1 MPKYYH
7 PQSSFFKSYNMPA
20 PEATTHGSIDDIK
33 KNLTKLKPT
42 SWHMEG
48 NKLVGETEMGSLI
61 NYLPTD
67 VICKGTDEN
76 GLPILEKI
84 VS

>member
-7 PQSSFFKSYNMPA
+7 PQSSFFKNYNLPA
-20 PEATTHGSIDDIK
+20 PSTATHGSIDDIK
-33 KNLTKLKPT
+33 ASMTQLKPS

-48 NKLVGETEMGSLI
+48 NKLVGQTEMGPLI

-67 VICKGTDEN
+67 VICRGTDKN